1 MTTLAERTDRQTLRL
16 FASLTAVLGLLAL
29 LLGLAYRHYSNDFIR
44 LEFDSPTY
52 QGVGH
57 CVLVADVY
65 SGVLA
70 DSATNRVEI
79 KYTEDCDFCS
89 DAWSMPGSESYR
101 VRVFVRPCLSLR
113 LLRSP

>member
-1 MTTLAERTDRQTLRL
+1 MTMLAAQTDRQTLRL
-16 FASLTAVLGLLAL
+16 FASLAAALGLLAL
-29 LLGLAYRHYSNDFIR
+29 LLVLAYMHYSNALIKV
-44 LEFDSPTY
+44 EFDSLTY

-65 SGVLA
+65 SDELA
-70 DSATNRVEI
+70 ESATNRVEI
-79 KYTEDCDFCS
+79 KYTEDFDFYS
-89 DAWSMPGSESYR
+89 DVWSMPGSDSYR